1 MPLPFPSLSL
11 AAHTP
16 SPEHHRRPLPPLRR
30 PPVHHG
36 QLTPA
41 LAAPLQTPRELPLT
55 PLTLPCHSSRP
66 DSHRNHLTVA
76 TSSLV
81 SFCSRRTHPSAPS
94 PTNPTTPVAFSP
106 PAAATGPEL
115 GRLPHRETPRRRAPL
130 RRRFGPPWEPHL
142 RSSLPLPKT
151 SRRRAL
157 SS

>member
-1 MPLPFPSLSL
+1 MPLPFPSLSI
-11 AAHTP
+11 AAHSP
-16 SPEHHRRPLPPLRR
+16 SLEHNHRPLPPLRR
-30 PPVHHG
+30 PRVHCG

-41 LAAPLQTPRELPLT
+41 LPAPLQPPGVLPLT
-55 PLTLPCHSSRP
+55 PLTLPGHSSRP

-76 TSSLV
+76 TSSPV

-106 PAAATGPEL
+106 FAAATGPEL
-115 GRLPHRETPRRRAPL
+115 AHLPHRETPRHRAPL
-130 RRRFGPPWEPHL
+130 RHRFGPLWELHL